1 MLSESLRFAWRG
13 VTANKVRSALTM
25 LGVLIGVASVIVL
38 VAAGNGASQ
47 SVNSTLSSLGTNT
60 LTVTPGTTTTTG
72 FGRIR
77 TSQDTA
83 PNPTGTLTRPATLS
97 LADAVAILDP
107 NAAPDVVAVAP
118 VISINAVV
126 ASTGSASHTVASSM
140 GTTADYLA
148 IADDTVSLGRT
159 FTSADDAG
167 HNRVVL
173 VGPTIARELGGG
185 DGSGIIDQ
193 QIRLNGTPFTV
204 VGILEAKGTTGARD
218 SDDRLIAPLS
228 AAQDHLV
235 GYADLSSI
243 AVQARSTDDVEAARA
258 QVEAILDHRR
268 HTGAGSRD
276 FTVTTSASMLSAA
289 SSITGT
295 LTIMLGAIAA
305 ISLLVGGIG
314 VMNIMLVTVTERTR
328 EIGIRKAIGADKA
341 GIVMQFLIE
350 AVLLSG
356 MGGVAGVA
364 LGIGLSQIEISGFRA
379 VVSPS
384 SVVVAFGFALA
395 VGLFFG
401 IYPATRAASLRP
413 IDALRHE

>member
-38 VAAGNGASQ
+38 VAAGNGASK
-47 SVNSTLSSLGTNT
+47 SVNATLSSLGTNT
-60 LTVTPGTTTTTG
+60 LTVSPGAATTTG
-72 FGRIR
+72 FGRVR
-77 TSQDTA
+77 TNQDA
-83 PNPTGTLTRPATLS
+83 AANPIGTLTRPATLS
-97 LADAVAILDP
+97 LADADALGD
-107 NAAPDVVAVAP
+107 AAAGPAVAAVAA
-118 VISINAVV
+118 VININSVV
-126 ASTGSASHTVASSM
+126 ASTGSTSHTVASTVA
-140 GTTADYLA
+140 TTAEYLA
-148 IADDTVSLGRT
+148 IANDTVSLGRT
-159 FTSADDAG
+159 FTTADDAARS
-167 HNRVVL
+167 RVVL
-173 VGPTIARELGGG
+173 VGPTIARDLAGG
-185 DGSGIIDQ
+185 DGSGIINQ
-193 QIRLNGTPFTV
+193 QIQLNGTPFTV
-204 VGILEAKGTTGARD
+204 IGILQAKGTTGARD
-218 SDDRLIAPLS
+218 SDDRLITPLT

-258 QVEAILDHRR
+258 QVETILDNRR
-268 HTGAGSRD
+268 HTTATNRD

-289 SSITGT
+289 SSITST
-295 LTIMLGAIAA
+295 LTVMLGAIAA

-328 EIGIRKAIGADKA
+328 EIGIRKAIGADKT

-350 AVLLSG
+350 AVLLSC
-356 MGGVAGVA
+356 MGGVAGVT
-364 LGIGLSQIEISGFRA
+364 LGVGLAQIEIAGFHA
-379 VVSPS
+379 VVSAG
-384 SVVVAFGFALA
+384 SVIVAFGFAVA